1 MPTIERLETFVLEHR
16 YRVRRGPSIALGDTS
31 AYILVKLSDSD
42 GAAGWGETYLMP
54 GAASYIEDLAPLLL
68 GRDPQQATE
77 IRIDIE
83 RAAQQAYVQSA
94 IAIAVDDLRA
104 RQRGVPIYTLY
115 GGPTRSRVR
124 AYAAMSGYIENV
136 DPAQTWPEE
145 TEGLAEEGFT
155 AIKMRIGRY
164 PLHHEGP
171 LYEIVRRHLPPSVD
185 LMADGNAGYT
195 FREAVQTGRVL
206 QDLGFLWFEE
216 PLNQWDGYL
225 GYERLNAAMDIPMAG
240 GEVTMSRGAAID
252 LIDRGGV
259 DIYQPEP
266 VICGGIGETIF
277 IAEMARLNAMAAAPH
292 TSGSGIGIAAAI
304 QAIACLHDPTRLPL
318 HGMPL
323 LEIGTDPSPWRL
335 ELFGAPMPMTNGWV
349 DIPTGPG
356 LGFNVDEAFVRRR
369 AKEVRVAMAG
379 E

>member
-1 MPTIERLETFVLEHR
+1 MATIERLETFVLEHR
-16 YRVRRGPSIALGDTS
+16 YPIRRGPSIALGDTS
-31 AYILVKLSDSD
+31 AYILVKLTDSD
-42 GAAGWGETYLMP
+42 GVAGWGETYLMP
-54 GAASYIEDLAPLLL
+54 GAAAQIEDLAPLLL
-68 GRDPQQATE
+68 GRDAQDATA
-77 IRIDIE
+77 IRTDIE

-104 RQRGVPIYTLY
+104 RERDVPIYTLY
-115 GGPTRSRVR
+115 GGPTRTRVR

-136 DPAQTWPEE
+136 DPAQTWPDE
-145 TEGLAEEGFT
+145 TEQLAEEGFT

-164 PLHHEGP
+164 PLQHEGP
-171 LYEIVRRHLPPSVD
+171 LYEIVRRRLPPSVD

-195 FREAVQTGRVL
+195 FREAVQTGRAL

-266 VICGGIGETIF
+266 VICGGIGEAVF

-292 TSGSGIGIAAAI
+292 TSGSGIGIASAI
-304 QAIACLHDPTRLPL
+304 QAIACLQDPTRLPL

-335 ELFGAPMPMTNGWV
+335 ELFGAPIPMTNGWV

-356 LGFNVDEAFVRRR
+356 LGFDVDEAFVRRR
-369 AKEVRVAMAG
+369 AKEVRVAMANA
-379 E
+379 